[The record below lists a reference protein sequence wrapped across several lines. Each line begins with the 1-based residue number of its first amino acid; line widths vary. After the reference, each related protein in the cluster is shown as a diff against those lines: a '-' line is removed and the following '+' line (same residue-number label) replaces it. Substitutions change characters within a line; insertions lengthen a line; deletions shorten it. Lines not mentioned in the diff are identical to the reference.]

1 MAEVAVKPQRHQ
13 PSEYTVGM
21 TTLCGEVIP
30 RRGILPESGRTFR
43 KKGCFPTVE
52 NFLTSCQENQ
62 VLGRTKFWDE
72 PSFPNTK
79 RCNCERRN
87 GALAKRSTRRR
98 NAETA
103 RSIKGAVGRHFLSQV
118 CFSLCFIHNKV
129 SLTINRLRSE
139 TLS

>member
-21 TTLCGEVIP
+21 TALCSEVIP

-52 NFLTSCQENQ
+52 SFLTSHQENQ

-72 PSFPNTK
+72 PSSPNTK
-79 RCNCERRN
+79 RCNCERRD
-87 GALAKRSTRRR
+87 GVLAKRSTRRR

-118 CFSLCFIHNKV
+118 LFITKFH
-129 SLTINRLRSE
+129 LRSIVYDRKHCRE
-139 TLS
+139 YRA

>member
-52 NFLTSCQENQ
+52 NFLT
-62 VLGRTKFWDE
+62 RRIKFWDE
-72 PSFPNTK
+72 PSFPESND
-79 RCNCERRN
+79 CNCERRN

-118 CFSLCFIHNKV
+118 LVITKFH
-129 SLTINRLRSE
+129 LRSIVYDRKHCRE
-139 TLS
+139 YRT